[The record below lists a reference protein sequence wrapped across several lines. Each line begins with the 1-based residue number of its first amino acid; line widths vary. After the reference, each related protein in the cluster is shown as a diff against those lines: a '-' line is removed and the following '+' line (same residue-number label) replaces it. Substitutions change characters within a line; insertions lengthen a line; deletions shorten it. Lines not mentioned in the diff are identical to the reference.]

1 MHTYSRFNSAS
12 PNARLIDFVICPV
25 LQGET
30 ILPTF
35 RVVSLYSA
43 NFFRRTANLESGEGR
58 GDREEGETLEPHYRS
73 AINSRLNEVKSTEPE
88 WGGGRREAPRASKAQ
103 QTEGGR
109 RAAVSL
115 GQNSLASSHCFSQRY
130 CPLSI
135 YTHTAFSKIALH
147 AFFW

>member
-12 PNARLIDFVICPV
+12 PNARLIDFVMCPV

-43 NFFRRTANLESGEGR
+43 NFLGGANLESGEGR

-88 WGGGRREAPRASKAQ
+88 WGVGRREAPRASKAQ

-115 GQNSLASSHCFSQRY
+115 GLRHIIFPNAIVPSVFIHTQHSVTSH
-130 CPLSI
+130 
-135 YTHTAFSKIALH
+135 
-147 AFFW
+147 